1 MKYNFETSM
10 RRIGVGSFKWDSMLA
25 DNPNIGEDVVPLSVA
40 DMELFNP
47 PEIIEGLKD
56 YLDHIILG
64 YTGPTDAY
72 FESIMNW
79 MERRHGFRPKKE
91 WFVETAG
98 VVPALDMLVAAYTGP
113 GDAVM
118 ITTPVY
124 YPFSGAVTK
133 NKRELVEN
141 PLILKGDHYEID
153 FEDFEAKAKRP
164 EVKLYILCS
173 PHNPIGRIWTRE
185 ELERI
190 SQICLEND
198 VFIISDEIHFDLIM
212 PGYEHVSMMVL
223 DEKYVNNCAV
233 CTAPSKTFNLAGFQ
247 TSNLFIA
254 NKERRDK
261 VESARGYHSLNIM
274 GYKACELAYDCC
286 EEWLEELLVHL
297 DSNRKLVEDFM
308 AEYIPEVKV
317 HRLEGTY
324 LQWLDF
330 RAFGMNKEEL
340 EAFMTKKAQWYT
352 DEGYVFGEAGAGFE
366 RINLACTRS
375 ALQAALERMRA
386 AIEALRG

>member
-10 RRIGVGSFKWDSMLA
+10 RRIGVGSFKWDSMLQ
-25 DNPNIGEDVVPLSVA
+25 DNPEIGEDVVPLSVA

-64 YTGPTDAY
+64 YTGATDAY
-72 FESIMNW
+72 YDAVTNW
-79 MERRHGFRPKKE
+79 MERRHGFRPEKE

-98 VVPALDMLVAAYTGP
+98 VVPALNMLVKAYTKP

-124 YPFSGAVTK
+124 YPFRGSVES
-133 NKRELVEN
+133 NNRELVEN
-141 PLILKGDHYEID
+141 PLILVDDHYEID
-153 FEDFEAKAKRP
+153 FEDFEEKAKRP
-164 EVKLYILCS
+164 EVVLYILCS
-173 PHNPIGRIWTRE
+173 PHNPIGRIWTKE

-190 SQICLEND
+190 SQICLENN

-212 PGYEHVSMMVL
+212 PGYKHVSMATL
-223 DEKYVNNCAV
+223 EEKYLNNCAV

-247 TSNLFIA
+247 TSNLFIS
-254 NKERRDK
+254 NKERRDM
-261 VESARGYHSLNIM
+261 VESARGYHSLNIL
-274 GYKACELAYDCC
+274 GYKACELAYDRC
-286 EEWLEELLVHL
+286 EEWLEQLLVHL
-297 DSNRKLVEDFM
+297 DGNRKLVEDFM
-308 AEYIPEVKV
+308 AEHLPEVKV

-330 RAFGMNKEEL
+330 RAWGMSKEEL

-352 DEGYVFGEAGAGFE
+352 DEGYIFGEGGAGFE
-366 RINLACTRS
+366 RINLACTRT
-375 ALQAALERMRA
+375 ALEAALKRLLAAVEEYRA
-386 AIEALRG
+386 